1 MFQQFLKF
9 QGARSFDP
17 YNVGMLQYLPE
28 STCTVFVHE
37 ADLKHLH
44 FVPYLLHLKHD
55 LRVTFACYKDITDV
69 KFRNYVPLFP
79 SAGLVVIDDAALL
92 ACKSGRIFCYYY
104 LGILSAMIVCISS
117 S

>member
-17 YNVGMLQYLPE
+17 YNVGLLQYLPE
-28 STCTVFVHE
+28 SAITVYVHE
-37 ADLKHLH
+37 TDLKHLQD
-44 FVPYLLHLKHD
+44 VPCLLHLKRD
-55 LRVTFACYKDITDV
+55 LRVTFACYKDVMGI
-69 KFRNYVPLFP
+69 KFRNYVPIFP

-104 LGILSAMIVCISS
+104 L
-117 S
+117 